1 MQYVGLDIHWRQST
15 ICVLDERGRKTR
27 SRTIKGPWSTVL
39 GELKTIRGPFAICFE
54 ASTGYGYLFER
65 LQRLARRV
73 VVAHPGHLRLIFR
86 STRKNDRVDAEKL
99 AKLLFLDE
107 VPPVH
112 VPGEDVRAWRRL
124 IEHRRKLVASR
135 TRAKNAVRALLR
147 SQGLQAPK
155 GLWTRKGM
163 EWLLAVALAT
173 PLDELQRDILCEQ
186 IGSLTQMLHRVQTL
200 LDDMARRHPGVRL
213 LQTIPGVGARTAEA
227 VMAYIDDPHRFAR
240 RKAIGCYFGLIP
252 RQDAS
257 ATTNRL
263 GHITREGPSVVRY
276 LLIEA
281 AWQGIRRSRR
291 LRAFYD
297 RILRDDPGRRK
308 IALVATAH
316 YLLRTMLAMLH
327 TGEIWRPEPQS
338 A

>member
-1 MQYVGLDIHWRQST
+1 M
-15 ICVLDERGRKTR
+15 
-27 SRTIKGPWSTVL
+27 
-39 GELKTIRGPFAICFE
+39 
-54 ASTGYGYLFER
+54 
-65 LQRLARRV
+65 
-73 VVAHPGHLRLIFR
+73 
-86 STRKNDRVDAEKL
+86 
-99 AKLLFLDE
+99 
-107 VPPVH
+107 H

-135 TRAKNAVRALLR
+135 TRAKNAMRALLR

-163 EWLLAVALAT
+163 DWLRAVALAT

-186 IGSLTQMLHRVQTL
+186 IGSLTEMLHRAQTL
-200 LDDMARRHPGVRL
+200 LDDMGRRHPGVRL

-227 VMAYIDDPHRFAR
+227 VMAYVDDPHRFSR

-327 TGEIWRPEPQS
+327 TGEIWRPEPQ
-338 A
+338 AA